1 MNGWRQVHG
10 PGWTAHKG
18 VPHHAPDVRPPA
30 RVHPLRLRLH
40 GLRCAA
46 CIIPHPLHID
56 PHRHA
61 WAGSSNRRSHTLV
74 TVGVHCRES
83 RGSMWRNHM
92 PPPPPR
98 KNNQDIYNNTPRF
111 PSAGRSQKGGRGRV
125 DSASC
130 NQEGLTDD
138 DGADGPSDI
147 EDNIEY
153 AQGRGRSRSGM
164 YWVFAV

>member
-1 MNGWRQVHG
+1 MPQTFVLPHEFTLFVSAFTASGAQPVSHLTLFTSILIGTPGRGVVTAVH
-10 PGWTAHKG
+10 
-18 VPHHAPDVRPPA
+18 
-30 RVHPLRLRLH
+30 
-40 GLRCAA
+40 
-46 CIIPHPLHID
+46 I
-56 PHRHA
+56 
-61 WAGSSNRRSHTLV
+61 LV
-74 TVGVHCRES
+74 TLGVHCRES

-98 KNNQDIYNNTPRF
+98 KNNQEIYNNTPRF

-130 NQEGLTDD
+130 NQEGSTDD
-138 DGADGPSDI
+138 DGADGLSDI